1 MRLDDIICLGG
12 RWNKREIL
20 GIKYNGNIIFP
31 HIESEIKPE
40 ELYNEYELLTYNQP
54 SAFGFG
60 FISKINCVSNYSL
73 ETDWGDRSTG
83 DKYETSHTYSHN
95 GSSGTR
101 NYIISSNGALCL
113 DQSYDRDEE
122 PDTVC
127 SYIKAIKHVRP
138 DIIDGSKLFS
148 YFCAVTT
155 PNLYL
160 PETTYMTNMHEM
172 FRYCRSLTTLDLS
185 SFKTNKVTN
194 MGGMFENCH
203 ELTELNLSNFN
214 MDKVVDT
221 DYMFY
226 NCNKLRTLKLNN
238 CNHTT
243 INKIITSSH
252 FPTGDIGTTRK
263 IYVQQSNVVGLAAPD
278 GWTFVY
284 CKSSGEII
292 LEKPKSYIPGEFER
306 NKNLTEATTMVT
318 TEHDNLHSMFYNC
331 NNLTT
336 IYAIDSWNTSNVA
349 DMSYMFHWC
358 YSLTE
363 LNLSNFNTSKVTN
376 MESMFCGCFGLEKID
391 LYSFD
396 TNNVTNMSYMFEDC
410 YNLTELNSSIGF
422 NSRSTANM
430 QGMFKGC
437 FDLPELDL
445 SSFYSSKVTN
455 MRDMFCG
462 CYYLEKLDLRNFRID
477 NYGSVDSTNLFGI
490 TGTNDTDPCSNLKEI
505 RLDNCNFET
514 LKVIIEELPIRNSNR
529 GAIYCKE
536 VNLTYNNET
545 LTAPDGWDFVFVD

>member
-20 GIKYNGNIIFP
+20 GIKYNGYIIFP

-40 ELYNEYELLTYNQP
+40 ELYNEYELSTYNS
-54 SAFGFG
+54 SAFNMGV
-60 FISKINCVSNYSL
+60 ISKINCLSNYSL
-73 ETDWGDRSTG
+73 KTDWGDRSTG
-83 DKYETSHTYSHN
+83 DQYTSSHTY
-95 GSSGTR
+95 GSGSGVR
-101 NYIISSNGALCL
+101 NYVISSNGALHL
-113 DQSYDRDEE
+113 DLSYNRDEE
-122 PDTVC
+122 PDTEC
-127 SYIKAIKHVRP
+127 TYIKAIKHVRP

-160 PETTYMTNMHEM
+160 PETTHMTNMHEM
-172 FRYCRSLTTLDLS
+172 FRYCCSLTTLDLS
-185 SFKTNKVTN
+185 SFKTNKVTD

-226 NCNKLRTLKLNN
+226 NCNKLHTLKLNN
-238 CNHTT
+238 CNHIT

-263 IYVQQSNVVGLAAPD
+263 IYVQQSNVVGLTAPD
-278 GWTFVY
+278 GWEFTY

-292 LEKPKSYIPGEFER
+292 IERPKSYIPGEFER
-306 NKNLTEATTMVT
+306 NKDLIEATTMVT
-318 TEHDNLHSMFYNC
+318 TEHDNLHAMFYGC

-336 IYAIDSWNTSNVA
+336 INGIEQWDTSNVT
-349 DMSYMFHWC
+349 DMSYMFSGC
-358 YSLTE
+358 YNLTSLDV
-363 LNLSNFNTSKVTN
+363 SNFNTSKVTN
-376 MESMFCGCFGLEKID
+376 MCQMFSGCCFSLEKID

-396 TNNVTNMSYMFEDC
+396 TNNVTDMSYMFEGC
-410 YNLTELNSSIGF
+410 YSLTELNSSIGF
-422 NSRSTANM
+422 NSRNTTNM

-437 FDLPELDL
+437 IELPELDL

-462 CYYLEKLDLRNFRID
+462 CYYLEKLDLRNFRIN
-477 NYGSVDSTNLFGI
+477 NYGSVDSTNLFGV

-514 LKVIIEELPIRNSNR
+514 LKVIIEELPIRNSDR

-536 VNLTYNNET
+536 VNLTYNDET